1 MSERFVTNRPNSHM
15 ERQREPFSES
25 PRSMLKQKH
34 KRGTHLQRTLLASS
48 SSSPEPSNV
57 MDDSEPKNFYNLTR
71 AILPYPIIVWISKIS
86 PANNIL
92 LKASWSSSSSPQPSN
107 CDMIQI
113 PLTETLILRSYQSW
127 FFDTPIVW
135 ISNSSQANNPASASS
150 SPQPNNCD
158 DSRTL
163 NLISFKNLVV

>member
-1 MSERFVTNRPNSHM
+1 
-15 ERQREPFSES
+15 
-25 PRSMLKQKH
+25 
-34 KRGTHLQRTLLASS
+34 
-48 SSSPEPSNV
+48 
-57 MDDSEPKNFYNLTR
+57 
-71 AILPYPIIVWISKIS
+71 
-86 PANNIL
+86 
-92 LKASWSSSSSPQPSN
+92 
-107 CDMIQI
+107 MIQI